1 MLYLGI
7 DIGKNSHVAILIDEN
22 KTVLFK
28 AFSFPNSVEGAESLI
43 QKFPSSNIEIGMEA
57 TEHYWL
63 SLYSFLISKDFNK
76 SLFKHIFYLFS
87 FIKLTLNSSL

>member
-7 DIGKNSHVAILIDEN
+7 DIGKNSHVATLIDEN

-43 QKFPSSNIEIGMEA
+43 QKLPSTDVEIGIEA
-57 TEHYWL
+57 TGHYWL
-63 SLYSFLISKDFNK
+63 SLYSFLFSKDFNK
-76 SLFKHIFYLFS
+76 SFFKHIFYLY
-87 FIKLTLNSSL
+87 